1 MVRVLVV
8 DDSMAMRRFLVREL
22 GKDPDIEVV
31 GAAPDPFVARDMI
44 FEKNP
49 DVLTLDLEMPRMDG
63 LTFLRRIMKHRPMPV
78 VVYSSLTTEGGA
90 KALEALAAGAVDVM
104 GKPASAEIAGEAV
117 QELADRLKVVARASV
132 VHEAAASRKG
142 AAPATPAPRAT
153 ARGRDKLLAIGAST
167 GGTVAV
173 ESILTNLRPGEARAV
188 IVQHMPEVFTRSF
201 ADRLARVCE
210 LDIREAKDGDP
221 LLPGSVLIAPGGR
234 HMVVRRAARELYAE
248 IKPGPTVNGHR
259 PSIDVTFAS
268 IADCVAPKTVAVILT
283 GMGRDGAQGLLKIHE
298 AGGRTLAQDE
308 ASSVVFGMP
317 KVAIEL
323 GAADQ
328 VAPLD
333 QMPGRIARLLDEEDS
348 GRENRTAAP

>member
-44 FEKNP
+44 FERNP

-104 GKPASAEIAGEAV
+104 GKPASAETAGEAV
-117 QELADRLKVVARASV
+117 QELAERLKVVARASV
-132 VHEAAASRKG
+132 VHDAAARRKG
-142 AAPATPAPRAT
+142 GAPAVPAPRAT

-173 ESILTNLRPGEARAV
+173 ESILTNLRPGEARGV

-201 ADRLARVCE
+201 ADRLSRVCE
-210 LDIREAKDGDP
+210 LDIREARDGDP
-221 LLPGSVLIAPGGR
+221 LLPGSILIAPGGR
-234 HMVVRRAARELYAE
+234 HMVIRRAAHELYAE
-248 IKPGPTVNGHR
+248 IKSGPTVNGHR

-268 IADCVAPKTVAVILT
+268 IAECVAPQMVAVILT
-283 GMGRDGAQGLLKIHE
+283 GMGRDGAQGLLKIHD

-323 GAADQ
+323 GAADH
-328 VAPLD
+328 VSPLD
-333 QMPGRIARLLDEEDS
+333 QMPGRIARLLDEEG
-348 GRENRTAAP
+348 GRESRTAAP